1 MSQTIEVLVR
11 PDGQSMIQT
20 KGILGSQ
27 CRQASRF
34 LEQALGQAVAE
45 SLTDEFYLSQPDQE
59 HERQQAQ

>member
-11 PDGQSMIQT
+11 PDGQSTIQT
-20 KGILGSQ
+20 KGIPGNQ

-45 SLTDEFYLSQPDQE
+45 ALTDEFYLSQPHQE